1 MKKTFALVAA
11 ATLMLAACG
20 TGAGTASN
28 NSNQAG
34 NGSVLGGVLAAVAN
48 GNAVGNILQSFIGS
62 TTVKAQDLV
71 GTWNYS
77 TPGCAFSTENM
88 LAKAGGEVA
97 AAEIKQKLASPF
109 STVGIK
115 KGNTSI
121 TFNSNNTFTATVA
134 GKQMG
139 GNYTFDE
146 ATQKITLQM
155 LLLNVNCYAKKNSDG
170 IGILFESSKLLTLL
184 QTAATLSGNST
195 LNTLSDLSKH
205 YDGVRMG
212 FDMTK

>member
-20 TGAGTASN
+20 TGAGTTSN
-28 NSNQAG
+28 NDNQAAG
-34 NGSVLGGVLAAVAN
+34 GSLLGSVLSAVAN
-48 GNAVGNILQSFIGS
+48 GNTAGNILQSFIGS

-77 TPGCAFSTENM
+77 TPGCAFSSENL

-97 AAEIKQKLASPF
+97 ASEIKQRLTSPF

-184 QTAATLSGNST
+184 QTAAAMTGNNT
-195 LNTLSDLSKH
+195 LNTLSDLSKN
-205 YDGVRMG
+205 YDGLRMG